1 MKKSCTSLGMAI
13 IIIFL
18 FPINSFCLGGN
29 NFLKGISF
37 KLKGGYQY
45 IQIGDFNTYMSLL
58 KEYYENYSEDYSV
71 YIINELEE
79 FHHGSNLGGEISFML
94 SPCLRGII
102 GIEYTHLRS
111 ENSVEIPDSGSTQVF
126 THKFNSIPLTLSIRY
141 LFPLSKRSHF
151 YLKAGAGYYFAWIN
165 KNFSH
170 HRSDLYEVFWV
181 EKMHSSDFGVNGGFG
196 FEYSLSKN
204 IYFNLECLGTYAR
217 INGFKGHY
225 SWDGPEGHYY
235 EDKGIFYYWEEL
247 YGSTGYTVARI
258 YLGKPESVWYRRNIR
273 EFVLDLSGVSL
284 ILGLRVRLF

>member
-1 MKKSCTSLGMAI
+1 MKKSYILALLTVILVLS
-13 IIIFL
+13 
-18 FPINSFCLGGN
+18 FPANSFCLEKHS
-29 NFLKGISF
+29 FLKEISF

-94 SPCLRGII
+94 SPRLRGAI
-102 GIEYTHLRS
+102 GIEYTHLGS
-111 ENSVEIPDSGSTQVF
+111 ENSVKIPDSGSTQIF
-126 THKFNSIPLTLSIRY
+126 THKFNSIPLTLSIHY

-151 YLKAGAGYYFAWIN
+151 YLKAGTGYYFAWIN

-170 HRSDLYEVFWV
+170 HRSDLYEVFWE
-181 EKMHSSDFGVNGGFG
+181 EKMHSADFGVNGGFG
-196 FEYSLSKN
+196 FEYSISKN
-204 IYFNLECLGTYAR
+204 MYLTLECLGTYAR

-225 SWDGPEGHYY
+225 SWDGPEGRYY
-235 EDKGIFYYWEEL
+235 EDEGIFYYWEEL
-247 YGSTGYTVARI
+247 SGSTGYTIARI
-258 YLGKPESVWYRRNIR
+258 YLGKPEPAWYRRNIR